1 MNQDKIE
8 KLAQT
13 PRPIDETLRK
23 IRARP
28 FFFLR
33 GANRKW
39 EQHMTTSP
47 LVFVYVVQANE
58 ALFEEGEGN
67 TAPAVLL
74 YTTDPAHCR
83 DAQWLQDLGQ
93 RVSALKSSGTRDPK
107 ANELGAYLAAEES
120 TFDLPV
126 PDSLTGGV
134 AARIKTT
141 WVSTDEL
148 PGECIGPDRLI
159 PALAFPDGDL
169 APIPGELYS

>member
-1 MNQDKIE
+1 MNQDKLE
-8 KLAQT
+8 KLAKT
-13 PRPIDETLRK
+13 PRPIDDTLLK
-23 IRARP
+23 IRGRP

-39 EQHMTTSP
+39 EKHMTTSP

-58 ALFEEGEGN
+58 VLFEEGEGD

-74 YTTDPAHCR
+74 YTTDSAHSR
-83 DAQWLQDLGQ
+83 DAQWLEDLGQ
-93 RVSALKSSGTRDPK
+93 RIAALKTSGTDDPK
-107 ANELGAYLAAEES
+107 ANELGACLAAEES

-126 PDSLTGGV
+126 PLSLTGGV

-148 PGECIGPDRLI
+148 PNKCIGPDRLV

-169 APIPGELYS
+169 ALIPGDLYT

>member
-8 KLAQT
+8 KLAKT
-13 PRPIDETLRK
+13 PRPIDETLLK
-23 IRARP
+23 IRSRP

-33 GANRKW
+33 TANRRW
-39 EQHMTTSP
+39 EQDMTGSP
-47 LVFVYVVQANE
+47 LVFLYVVQANE

-83 DAQWLQDLGQ
+83 DAPWLQDLGQ
-93 RVSALKSSGTRDPK
+93 RISALSSAGTSDPK
-107 ANELGAYLAAEES
+107 ANELSARLAAEES
-120 TFDLPV
+120 SFDLPV

-134 AARIKTT
+134 AARIKTKY
-141 WVSTDEL
+141 VSTDEL

-159 PALAFPDGDL
+159 PALAFPNGDL
-169 APIPGELYS
+169 ALIPGELYS